1 MQQIDNLNVE
11 SLKKIFND
19 HAKLKLWFIHK
30 DLIDVC
36 KDCEYRH
43 MCVDSRLPNQRK
55 DESSYH
61 EEECSYN
68 PYICKWKGEEGYK
81 TLEECGVISNDQGF
95 SIDHDKIASLNEKLW
110 AD

>member
-43 MCVDSRLPNQRK
+43 MCVDSRFPNQ
-55 DESSYH
+55 
-61 EEECSYN
+61 
-68 PYICKWKGEEGYK
+68 
-81 TLEECGVISNDQGF
+81 
-95 SIDHDKIASLNEKLW
+95 
-110 AD
+110 